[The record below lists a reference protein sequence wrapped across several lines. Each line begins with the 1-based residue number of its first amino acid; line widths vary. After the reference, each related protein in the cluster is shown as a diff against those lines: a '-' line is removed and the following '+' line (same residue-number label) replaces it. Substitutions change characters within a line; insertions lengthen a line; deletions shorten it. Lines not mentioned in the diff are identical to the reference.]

1 MYIFLNFRLKIDPE
15 EKAERNGRE
24 SFEANFDS
32 FSIGFICL
40 NFAKLNKRIR
50 SDKKAQGLKGFNRVT
65 NRCEQKWRENG
76 GF

>member
-50 SDKKAQGLKGFNRVT
+50 SDKKPKV
-65 NRCEQKWRENG
+65 
-76 GF
+76 